1 MPRKPRP
8 LDRDGGLVRDASLVV
23 IASEDRY
30 AVKQYFA
37 RFHSTRVQVKV
48 LATENTLSSP
58 KAVYKRL
65 AEFKKE
71 HDLGEG
77 DVLWLCLDT
86 DHWAEAGHRAALQ
99 QVLSASHANGFEVAL
114 SCPCFEFW
122 LLLHFT
128 DEPLTAVGIDSATTS
143 AVSCDAFGDAI
154 RSHAGGYNKKRV
166 DLLPLTES
174 HVRQAMER
182 AKSRWNAVEGTI
194 PDQPLTGVHRILEA
208 IDKRGAFSFRESSR
222 HPRPGER

>member
-86 DHWAEAGHRAALQ
+86 DHWAQPGHRPALQ
-99 QVLSASHANGFEVAL
+99 QVLSGSHANGFKVAL

-128 DEPLTAVGIDSATTS
+128 AEPHEAAGVDLSSTTAVT
-143 AVSCDAFGDAI
+143 CDALGDAI
-154 RSHAGGYNKKRV
+154 RGLAGGYNKKRV

-174 HVRQAMER
+174 QVRQAMDR
-182 AKSRWNAVEGTI
+182 AKSRWNAGDGTI
-194 PDQPLTGVHRILEA
+194 PDRPLTGVHRILEA
-208 IDKRGAFSFRESSR
+208 IDQRGAFSFR
-222 HPRPGER
+222 